1 MLLLIL
7 SVIIG
12 NFVCLAF
19 SFVVYL
25 FVHRY
30 FQSRHKKQL
39 MRDFRQ
45 FFEVDQ
51 NGCTK
56 DWEDK

>member
-1 MLLLIL
+1 MLLIIL

-12 NFVCLAF
+12 NFVCLAL

-25 FVHRY
+25 VVHRY

-51 NGCTK
+51 YGVTK
-56 DWEDK
+56 DLEEK